1 MFYNLSLFDSQSVFT
16 KYKIDNVYP
25 TTISLLHVVYDNR
38 IWPSFID
45 SSNDAVSEK
54 ILIGSLSISQSKN
67 SYYKYLFIDDTV
79 TVVTY
84 RHKTLQNVLTEI
96 AGLLVL
102 LRIFTLILGV
112 FHE

>member
-1 MFYNLSLFDSQSVFT
+1 M
-16 KYKIDNVYP
+16 
-25 TTISLLHVVYDNR
+25 HVVYDNR

-45 SSNDAVSEK
+45 SSNDAISEN
-54 ILIGSLSISQSKN
+54 ILIGSLSIDY
-67 SYYKYLFIDDTV
+67 SYEENNDDSYLFLDDTV
-79 TVVTY
+79 TIVTY